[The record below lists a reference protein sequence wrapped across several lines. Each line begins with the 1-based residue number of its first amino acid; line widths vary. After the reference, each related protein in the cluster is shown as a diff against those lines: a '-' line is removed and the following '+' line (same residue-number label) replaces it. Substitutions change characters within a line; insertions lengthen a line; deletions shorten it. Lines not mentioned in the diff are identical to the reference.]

1 MAETAENRKLP
12 VWYKLVYGS
21 GDIGK
26 ASFNTLRMLFYAIFL
41 TDVVGLDPR
50 LASFASLVSI
60 LWDAINDPIVGSL
73 SDNVRTRWG
82 RRRPFL
88 LVFTVPFALG
98 FLLLWWAPPW
108 ESQVLLML
116 TIMGAY
122 MITDTLQTLVSV
134 PYMALTPE
142 IADDYDE
149 RTSLTTFRMMWN
161 LIASLL
167 TAAVAP
173 AIVDSVVASGASLQQ
188 GYLLV
193 AAIFGGS
200 AILPFLLIFFV
211 VREKEVP
218 PVTDVHQDPITLKS
232 TLQEFLQNTPFKFAT
247 GIYVFNWI
255 AFDTVSLM
263 LPFFL
268 LYWVASGDLL
278 AQVDLFGMKIGLETI
293 ALGTMFGVAIL
304 TLPLWN
310 WLSQRLSKKVTYIIG
325 LVLWIIVEALVL
337 TVQPGQHNYMLVLC
351 VVVGFF
357 TSNAHIIP
365 EAMFPDVIDWAEL
378 KTNHRREGA
387 YYGAINLIRKLA
399 TAVASFIALQVLG
412 WTGYTAP
419 DGNTT
424 IFSQPASALTAI
436 RILTGPLIIIFL
448 LVALWFTTRYPLT
461 RDRQHQIRR
470 SLERRQRR
478 ANRRAKRQAES
489 QS

>member
-1 MAETAENRKLP
+1 MTTATDTKKLP

-21 GDIGK
+21 GDIGR

-41 TDVVGLDPR
+41 TDVVGLDAR

-60 LWDAINDPIVGSL
+60 IWDAINDPIVGAL

-88 LVFTVPFALG
+88 LVFTIPFALG
-98 FLLLWWAPPW
+98 FLLLWWTPPW

-116 TIMGAY
+116 TIMLAY
-122 MITDTLQTLVSV
+122 MITDTLQTLISV
-134 PYMALTPE
+134 PYLALTPE

-167 TAAVAP
+167 TAALAP
-173 AIVDSVVASGASLQQ
+173 AIVDGVVASGASLQQ

-193 AAIFGGS
+193 AAIFGGL
-200 AILPFLLIFFV
+200 AIIPFMLIFIV
-211 VREKEVP
+211 VREREHP
-218 PVTDVHQDPITLKS
+218 PVPEHQKDQLTLRS
-232 TLQEFLQNTPFKFAT
+232 TLGEFMQNTPFKFAT

-278 AQVDLFGMKIGLETI
+278 AQVNVAGINVGLETI

-310 WLSQRLSKKVTYIIG
+310 WLSQRLSKKVAYSIG
-325 LVLWIIVEALVL
+325 LVLWIVVEALVL
-337 TVQPGQHNYMLVLC
+337 TVQPGGYTYMLILC

-357 TSNAHIIP
+357 TSNAHVIP

-378 KTNHRREGA
+378 KTNKRREGT
-387 YYGAINLIRKLA
+387 YYGAINFIRKLA
-399 TAVASFIALQVLG
+399 TAVASFIALQILG
-412 WTGYTAP
+412 WAGYAAP
-419 DGNTT
+419 SGESTVFT
-424 IFSQPASALTAI
+424 QSASALAAI
-436 RILTGPLIIIFL
+436 RVLTGPLIVVFL
-448 LVALWFTTRYPLT
+448 LMALFFTIRYPLT
-461 RDRQHQIRR
+461 RDRQHRIRR
-470 SLERRQRR
+470 SLARRERRKARR
-478 ANRRAKRQAES
+478 AAKKQAT
-489 QS
+489 

>member
-1 MAETAENRKLP
+1 MTNATETRKLP
-12 VWYKLVYGS
+12 VWYKLIYGS
-21 GDIGK
+21 GDIGR

-41 TDVVGLDPR
+41 TDVVGLDAR

-60 LWDAINDPIVGSL
+60 IWDAINDPIVGAL
-73 SDNVRTRWG
+73 SDNVRTKWG

-88 LVFTVPFALG
+88 LVFTIPFALG
-98 FLLLWWAPPW
+98 FLMLWWAPPW
-108 ESQVLLML
+108 ESQILLML

-122 MITDTLQTLVSV
+122 MITDTFQTLISV
-134 PYMALTPE
+134 PYLALTPE

-161 LIASLL
+161 LVASLL
-167 TAAVAP
+167 TAALAP
-173 AIVDSVVASGASLQQ
+173 AIVDGVVAGGANLQQ

-193 AAIFGGS
+193 AAIFGGLS
-200 AILPFLLIFFV
+200 IIPFMLIFMV
-211 VREKEVP
+211 VREKEQP
-218 PVTDVHQDPITLKS
+218 PVEVHQKDQLTLKK
-232 TLQEFLQNTPFKFAT
+232 TLQEFMHNTPFKFAT

-255 AFDTVSLM
+255 AFDMVSLM

-278 AQVDLFGMKIGLETI
+278 AQVNLAGMNVGLETI

-310 WLSQRLSKKVTYIIG
+310 WVSKRLSKQLTYIVG
-325 LVLWIIVEALVL
+325 LVLWIIIEALVL
-337 TVQPGQHNYMLVLC
+337 TVQPGAYTYMLILC

-357 TSNAHIIP
+357 TSNAHVIP

-378 KTNHRREGA
+378 KTNNRREGT
-387 YYGAINLIRKLA
+387 YYGAINFIRKLA

-412 WTGYTAP
+412 WAGYTSP
-419 DGNTT
+419 SGNTT
-424 IFSQPASALTAI
+424 IFTQSASALAAI
-436 RILTGPLIIIFL
+436 RILTGPLIVVFL
-448 LVALWFTTRYPLT
+448 LVALVFTMRYPLT

-470 SLERRQRR
+470 SLERRERRKARR
-478 ANRRAKRQAES
+478 AAEKHR
-489 QS
+489 

>member
-1 MAETAENRKLP
+1 MTETTETKKLP
-12 VWYKLVYGS
+12 IWYKLVYGS

-60 LWDAINDPIVGSL
+60 IWDAINDPIVGAL

-88 LVFTVPFALG
+88 LIFSVPFALG

-116 TIMGAY
+116 TVMGAY
-122 MITDTLQTLVSV
+122 MITDTLQTLVAV
-134 PYMALTPE
+134 PHMALTPE

-173 AIVDSVVASGASLQQ
+173 AIVDGVVASGASLQQ
-188 GYLLV
+188 GYILV
-193 AAIFGGS
+193 AAIFGGLS
-200 AILPFLLIFFV
+200 VIPYMLIVIFI
-211 VREKEVP
+211 REREQP
-218 PVTDVHQDPITLKS
+218 PVEEANNEEITLKT
-232 TLQEFLQNTPFKFAT
+232 TLKEFMQNTPFKFAT

-278 AQVDLFGMKIGLETI
+278 AQVNMFGMNVGLETA
-293 ALGTMFGVAIL
+293 ALGTMFLIAIL

-310 WLSQRLSKKVTYIIG
+310 WLSQRMSKKLTYVIG
-325 LVLWIIVEALVL
+325 LVLWVLVEALVL
-337 TVQPGQHNYMLVLC
+337 TVQPGQHNYMLILC

-357 TSNAHIIP
+357 TSNAHVIP

-378 KTNHRREGA
+378 KTNQRREGT
-387 YYGAINLIRKLA
+387 YYGAINFIRKMA

-419 DGNTT
+419 NGDSTVFT
-424 IFSQPASALTAI
+424 QPESALSAI
-436 RILTGPLIIIFL
+436 RFLTGPLIIVFL
-448 LVALWFTTRYPLT
+448 LVALWFTIRYPLT

-478 ANRRAKRQAES
+478 EERRANRKNQ
-489 QS
+489 

>member
-1 MAETAENRKLP
+1 MTVTTVKKKLP

-21 GDIGK
+21 GDIGR

-60 LWDAINDPIVGSL
+60 IWDAINDPIVGAL
-73 SDNVRTRWG
+73 SDNVRTKWG

-88 LVFTVPFALG
+88 LIFTVPFALG

-108 ESQVLLML
+108 ESQIALML
-116 TIMGAY
+116 TIMLAY
-122 MITDTLQTLVSV
+122 MITDTLQTLISV
-134 PYMALTPE
+134 PYLALTPE

-167 TAAVAP
+167 TAALAP
-173 AIVDSVVASGASLQQ
+173 SIVDAVVAGGSTLQQ
-188 GYLLV
+188 AYLLV
-193 AAIFGGS
+193 AAIFGGLS
-200 AILPFLLIFFV
+200 IIPFMVIFAV
-211 VREKEVP
+211 VREKEHP
-218 PVTDVHQDPITLKS
+218 PVEESRKDQLTLKS
-232 TLQEFLQNTPFKFAT
+232 TLQEFTQNKPFKFAT

-255 AFDTVSLM
+255 AFDSVSLM

-278 AQVDLFGMKIGLETI
+278 AQVNVLGMNVGLETI

-310 WLSQRLSKKVTYIIG
+310 WVSQRMSKQKTFIIG
-325 LVLWIIVEALVL
+325 LALWILVEALVL
-337 TVQPGQHNYMLVLC
+337 TVQPGQYTYMLIIC

-357 TSNAHIIP
+357 TSNAHVIP

-378 KTNHRREGA
+378 KTNQRREGT
-387 YYGAINLIRKLA
+387 YYGAINFIRKMA
-399 TAVASFIALQVLG
+399 TAVASFIALQILG

-419 DGNTT
+419 SGESTV
-424 IFSQPASALTAI
+424 FMQPQSALSAI
-436 RILTGPLIIIFL
+436 RFLTGPMIIVFL
-448 LVALWFTTRYPLT
+448 LVALWFTIRYPLT
-461 RDRQHQIRR
+461 RDRQHQIRK

-478 ANRRAKRQAES
+478 AERRANRKN
-489 QS
+489 

>member
-1 MAETAENRKLP
+1 MAEKTESRKLP

-60 LWDAINDPIVGSL
+60 FWDAVNDPIIGAL
-73 SDNVRTRWG
+73 SDNVRTKWG

-88 LVFTVPFALG
+88 LLFSVPFALG

-108 ESQVLLML
+108 ESQVMLML
-116 TIMGAY
+116 TVMGAY
-122 MITDTLQTLVSV
+122 MITDTLQTLVTV
-134 PYMALTPE
+134 PHMALTPE
-142 IADDYDE
+142 IAEDYDE

-173 AIVDSVVASGASLQQ
+173 AIVDGVVASGASLQQ
-188 GYLLV
+188 GYMLV
-193 AAIFGGS
+193 AAIFGGAS
-200 AILPFLLIFFV
+200 IIPYLLIFFV
-211 VREKEVP
+211 IHEKEAP
-218 PVTDVHQDPITLKS
+218 PVSKAEEDAITIKS
-232 TLQEFLQNTPFKFAT
+232 TLQEFTQNTPFKFAT

-268 LYWVASGDLL
+268 LYWVAGGDLL
-278 AQVDLFGMKIGLETI
+278 AQVNVFGMNIGLETI

-310 WLSQRLSKKVTYIIG
+310 WFSQRWSKKATYIIG
-325 LVLWIIVEALVL
+325 LGLWMIVEALVL
-337 TVQPGQHNYMLVLC
+337 TVQPGQYTYMLILC

-357 TSNAHIIP
+357 TSNAHIVP
-365 EAMFPDVIDWAEL
+365 EAMYPDVIDWAEL
-378 KTNHRREGA
+378 KTNNRREGA

-399 TAVASFIALQVLG
+399 TAVASFIALQILG

-419 DGNTT
+419 DGATT
-424 IFSQPASALTAI
+424 VFTQPESALTAI
-436 RILTGPLIIIFL
+436 RIITGPLIIIFL
-448 LVALWFTTRYPLT
+448 LVALGFTVRYPLS
-461 RDRQHQIRR
+461 RDRQHLIRK
-470 SLERRQRR
+470 SLDRRQRR
-478 ANRRAKRQAES
+478 EERKANRKR
-489 QS
+489 

>member
-1 MAETAENRKLP
+1 MAEKTESRKLP
-12 VWYKLVYGS
+12 VWYKLIYGS

-60 LWDAINDPIVGSL
+60 IWDAINDPVVGAL
-73 SDNVRTRWG
+73 SDNVRTKWG

-88 LVFTVPFALG
+88 LIFSVPFALG

-116 TIMGAY
+116 TVMGAY
-122 MITDTLQTLVSV
+122 MITDTLQTLVTV
-134 PYMALTPE
+134 PHMALTPE

-167 TAAVAP
+167 TAALAP
-173 AIVDSVVASGASLQQ
+173 AIVDGVVASGANLQQ
-188 GYLLV
+188 GYILV
-193 AAIFGGS
+193 AAIFGGLS
-200 AILPFLLIFFV
+200 IVPYMLIVIFI
-211 VREKEVP
+211 REREQP
-218 PVTDVHQDPITLKS
+218 PVEETSAEEITLK
-232 TLQEFLQNTPFKFAT
+232 TTVKEFIQNTPFKFAT

-278 AQVDLFGMKIGLETI
+278 AQVNVFGMNVGLETI

-310 WLSQRLSKKVTYIIG
+310 WVSHRVGKKITYIIG
-325 LVLWIIVEALVL
+325 IVLWIAVEAVVL
-337 TVQPGQHNYMLVLC
+337 TVQPGQYTYMLILC

-357 TSNAHIIP
+357 TSNAHVIP

-378 KTNHRREGA
+378 KTDKRREGI
-387 YYGAINLIRKLA
+387 YYGAINFIRKLS
-399 TAVASFIALQVLG
+399 TAVASFVALQILG
-412 WTGYTAP
+412 WTGYMVPSGDSTV
-419 DGNTT
+419 
-424 IFSQPASALTAI
+424 FMQPESALSAI
-436 RILTGPLIIIFL
+436 RFLTGPLIIVFL
-448 LVALWFTTRYPLT
+448 LVALWFTIRYPLS
-461 RDRQHQIRR
+461 RDRQHQIRK

-478 ANRRAKRQAES
+478 EERKANRKR
-489 QS
+489 